1 MLYEEQELYSELDEI
16 LQQNNSLA
24 KNSFIKTEFVYYLPE
39 IMQYVNL
46 IKKNRKLINT
56 LFKYRWLILDDS
68 IDLIDTF
75 YYQIPPL
82 MIIKLIFDT
91 LTQFCIL
98 TSSFLQEIKTYE
110 DFIEVY
116 KTIYQRYVNI
126 AIDFNDK
133 YQNLSIIINYIYDSL
148 GLTVINCPKF
158 SILRMCMKIW
168 NSKVLFIVKDQLVEN
183 IGKYSEKVLNTIF
196 YKENLNNSL
205 YRLFLYLS
213 FLNM

>member
-1 MLYEEQELYSELDEI
+1 M
-16 LQQNNSLA
+16 
-24 KNSFIKTEFVYYLPE
+24 
-39 IMQYVNL
+39 L

-205 YRLFLYLS
+205 YIQTNEITPNSIHSFSTTYSSMNSFSNSLQFQKSDINEIEDQIESLS
-213 FLNM
+213 EFFSIT